1 METHLRK
8 EAAEIRKILPRNFQD
23 WPEGMQLRFQTYALS
38 QVRTLEKAN
47 GKAYSLAG
55 AATRRSL

>member
-1 METHLRK
+1 METHLRR

-23 WPEGMQLRFQTYALS
+23 WPEGMQQRFQTYALS
-38 QVRTLEKAN
+38 QVRILERAN
-47 GKAYSLAG
+47 GPAYSLSG